1 MLVWPQIK
9 SGDKMT
15 KSLSLSKTFLAPVV
29 LLFAANAGAADF
41 EWSGIYR
48 VEGNHIKNSELNGG
62 RQLDY
67 GLHHLSLRPKIVA
80 GDGITIFGQFELFNS
95 NSYPNSQLGQVF
107 GSGVNTSSP
116 YASGTTADDSSGL
129 SGVQRS
135 EAILISQLY
144 LSWVQEYGA
153 LLAGRAPL
161 QFGLGMSYSAG
172 KGLFDHWF
180 DTRDLVAFKIMMGNL
195 SLTPMY
201 GKVHEGDLDRAEDIN
216 DYMVNLGYENPESDL
231 EMGVFYRVRKSGD
244 TGSDVPVDPAPYGIG
259 GVGATNAA
267 IDMNELNLYAAKD
280 TDRWRFAVEGAF
292 LSGQIGVKTSGLEDV
307 TMNGFGVAAEFEYR
321 PEGSRWKTGFK
332 AGYASGDDPE
342 TNSQYEGYIF
352 DRNYE
357 VAMLLFNRPL
367 GGQDVLRTG
376 AYGGGP
382 NATTGLQDKPDVE
395 SVSNAV
401 YAAPYFDYQWTDKFS
416 LHGVFAMG
424 WLHTD
429 PQAVDDVG
437 KDLGYEVD
445 LGLSFSPRKGV
456 VWKNEIGML
465 FPGSAFDFNGDG
477 PGFAYGYTSR
487 AAISF

>member
-1 MLVWPQIK
+1 
-9 SGDKMT
+9 MT
-15 KSLSLSKTFLAPVV
+15 KSLSLSKTFLACLA
-29 LLFAANAGAADF
+29 LLVGANAGAADF
-41 EWSGIYR
+41 EWSGTYR
-48 VEGNHIKNSELNGG
+48 VEGNHIKNSELNGS

-107 GSGVNTSSP
+107 GSGVNTSKP
-116 YASGTTADDSSGL
+116 YAAGTTADDSSGL

-135 EAILISQLY
+135 EAILISHLY

-161 QFGLGMSYSAG
+161 HFGLGMSYNAG

-180 DTRDLVAFKIMMGNL
+180 DTRDLVAYKIMMGNL

-216 DYMVNLGYENPESDL
+216 DFMVNLMYENPESDL
-231 EMGVFYRVRKSGD
+231 EMGVHYRVRKSGD
-244 TGSDVPVDPAPYGIG
+244 TGSDVPKDSATNPVGIG
-259 GVGATNAA
+259 GNNSVNAA
-267 IDMNELNLYAAKD
+267 IDMNELNVYAAKD
-280 TDRWRFAVEGAF
+280 TDRWRAAVEAAF
-292 LSGQIGVKTSGLEDV
+292 LSGKIGVATAAAEDV
-307 TMNGFGVAAEFEYR
+307 TMNGFGIASEFEYR
-321 PEGSRWKTGFK
+321 PEGSRWKYGLK

-342 TNSQYEGYIF
+342 TDSQYEGYIF
-352 DRNYE
+352 DRNYD

-367 GGQDVLRTG
+367 GRQDVLRTG

-395 SVSNAV
+395 AISNVMYAV
-401 YAAPYFDYQWTDKFS
+401 PYFDYQWTDKFS
-416 LHGVFAMG
+416 VQGALALG
-424 WLHTD
+424 WLNVD
-429 PQAVDDVG
+429 PQLVDDVG
-437 KDLGYEVD
+437 SDLGYEVD

-465 FPGSAFDFNGDG
+465 FPGSAFDFNGEG